1 MTNMIA
7 DEAVAKSSVLSVFDF
22 DGTLTHHDSF
32 IPFLRFAF
40 GKRYFAGRLVRMALP
55 TLHCVRRKLTRDELK
70 EVLIRTF
77 LTGVDEHWL
86 RQQAELFCEKYWDK
100 LMRPQGVLAV
110 AAEVNSGAEVTIC
123 SASPALVLQPWAD
136 KLGIK
141 LIGTQLEVKNGKLT
155 GRITGHNCR
164 CAQAITSCWLPR
176 RIRTGGISTRHARAA
191 IRPSS
196 RKINR
201 VATSPY
207 PVYEECRPG
216 QRSAAG
222 QYASGFPFP
231 REQQARHNPRRQ
243 HAQHH

>member
-7 DEAVAKSSVLSVFDF
+7 DETVAKSNVLSVFDF

-70 EVLIRTF
+70 EVLIKTF

-86 RQQAELFCEKYWDK
+86 RQQAEAFCEKYWTR
-100 LMRPQGVLAV
+100 LMRPEGVLAV

-155 GRITGHNCR
+155 GRITGNNCR
-164 CAQAITSCWLPR
+164 CAQKVARLEKVYGNLNEYHLRAWGDTRGDHELLAAAQDPHWRHFHHPR
-176 RIRTGGISTRHARAA
+176 KRR
-191 IRPSS
+191 
-196 RKINR
+196 N
-201 VATSPY
+201 SPIK
-207 PVYEECRPG
+207 G
-216 QRSAAG
+216 
-222 QYASGFPFP
+222 
-231 REQQARHNPRRQ
+231 
-243 HAQHH
+243 

>member
-7 DEAVAKSSVLSVFDF
+7 DETVAKSSVLSVFDF

-70 EVLIRTF
+70 EVLIKTF

-86 RQQAELFCEKYWDK
+86 RQQAEAFCEKYWSK
-100 LMRPQGVLAV
+100 LMRPEGVLAV

-136 KLGIK
+136 KLGIN
-141 LIGTQLEVKNGKLT
+141 LIGTQLEVKDG
-155 GRITGHNCR
+155 
-164 CAQAITSCWLPR
+164 
-176 RIRTGGISTRHARAA
+176 
-191 IRPSS
+191 
-196 RKINR
+196 
-201 VATSPY
+201 
-207 PVYEECRPG
+207 
-216 QRSAAG
+216 
-222 QYASGFPFP
+222 
-231 REQQARHNPRRQ
+231 
-243 HAQHH
+243 

>member
-7 DEAVAKSSVLSVFDF
+7 DETVAKSSVLSVFDF

-70 EVLIRTF
+70 EVLIKTF

-86 RQQAELFCEKYWDK
+86 RQQAEAFCEKYWNK
-100 LMRPQGVLAV
+100 LMRPEGVLAV

-141 LIGTQLEVKNGKLT
+141 LIGTQLEVKDGKLT
-155 GRITGHNCR
+155 AT
-164 CAQAITSCWLPR
+164 TSCWRRR
-176 RIRTGGISTRHARAA
+176 RIRTGGTSITRASVGIHRLRVRCGPVPSP
-191 IRPSS
+191 RPSPTGRGRKTMHQAS
-196 RKINR
+196 RFPGNITLAIIPSASTPNTTNR
-201 VATSPY
+201 LAVAPML
-207 PVYEECRPG
+207 
-216 QRSAAG
+216 
-222 QYASGFPFP
+222 
-231 REQQARHNPRRQ
+231 
-243 HAQHH
+243 

>member
-7 DEAVAKSSVLSVFDF
+7 DETVAKSNVLSVFDF

-70 EVLIRTF
+70 EVLIKTF

-86 RQQAELFCEKYWDK
+86 RQQAEAFCEKYWNK
-100 LMRPQGVLAV
+100 LMRPEGVLAV

-141 LIGTQLEVKNGKLT
+141 LIGTQLEVKDGKLT
-155 GRITGHNCR
+155 GRITGNNCR
-164 CAQAITSCWLPR
+164 CAQKV
-176 RIRTGGISTRHARAA
+176 ARLE
-191 IRPSS
+191 
-196 RKINR
+196 K
-201 VATSPY
+201 
-207 PVYEECRPG
+207 VYGNLNE
-216 QRSAAG
+216 
-222 QYASGFPFP
+222 Y
-231 REQQARHNPRRQ
+231 H
-243 HAQHH
+243 

>member
-70 EVLIRTF
+70 EVLIKTF

-86 RQQAELFCEKYWDK
+86 RQQAEAFCEKYWNK
-100 LMRPQGVLAV
+100 LMRGRCAGRRQRGQFRCGSDDLL
-110 AAEVNSGAEVTIC
+110 C
-123 SASPALVLQPWAD
+123 FPALVLQPWAD

-141 LIGTQLEVKNGKLT
+141 LIGTQLEVKDGKLT
-155 GRITGHNCR
+155 RADHR
-164 CAQAITSCWLPR
+164 PQLPVCPEGGEAGEGVWGFER
-176 RIRTGGISTRHARAA
+176 VSPARTGRHAW
-191 IRPSS
+191 RP
-196 RKINR
+196 R
-201 VATSPY
+201 VAGGGAGSTL
-207 PVYEECRPG
+207 
-216 QRSAAG
+216 AAF
-222 QYASGFPFP
+222 SSS
-231 REQQARHNPRRQ
+231 EQAPKFTN
-243 HAQHH
+243 